1 MPRPQ
6 DGSYEYFGIS
16 QCMIECVLWVQYRP
30 ECEFWWY
37 FGQIVWSLFP
47 HMILP
52 VNEKDT
58 MYLST
63 LFLIIPRPWF
73 RPYLSGNI
81 QQRPPGFVLGTDFSF
96 HTQNYY
102 IFYRLDSIH
111 KIYMSESMY
120 YVVLTQAELKH

>member
-1 MPRPQ
+1 MECSEVPRPR
-6 DGSYEYFGIS
+6 DGSYEHFGIS
-16 QCMIECVLWVQYRP
+16 QCMIECVLWVQFRP
-30 ECEFWWY
+30 KCEFWWY

-81 QQRPPGFVLGTDFSF
+81 QQRPPGLVLGTDFSF
-96 HTQNYY
+96 QTQKFHGQL
-102 IFYRLDSIH
+102 ILHFS
-111 KIYMSESMY
+111 
-120 YVVLTQAELKH
+120 